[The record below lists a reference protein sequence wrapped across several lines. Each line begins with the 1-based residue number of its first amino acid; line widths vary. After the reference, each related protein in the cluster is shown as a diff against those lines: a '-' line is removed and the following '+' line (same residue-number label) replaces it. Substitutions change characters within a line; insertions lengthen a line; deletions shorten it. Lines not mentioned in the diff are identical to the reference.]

1 MFLMRE
7 KPRIDVK
14 KVIFV
19 KGYTYMENAS
29 YHKKE
34 NLKEKREITY
44 ENCRGN
50 NLTTVNNFIRSS
62 IIFTICIIVYKK
74 HCQLN
79 RFN

>member
-1 MFLMRE
+1 
-7 KPRIDVK
+7 
-14 KVIFV
+14 
-19 KGYTYMENAS
+19 MENTS

-34 NLKEKREITY
+34 NSKEKREITY
-44 ENCRGN
+44 ENCLGDY
-50 NLTTVNNFIRSS
+50 LTTVNNFVSSS

>member
-1 MFLMRE
+1 
-7 KPRIDVK
+7 
-14 KVIFV
+14 
-19 KGYTYMENAS
+19 MENES

-34 NLKEKREITY
+34 NSKEKHEITY

-50 NLTTVNNFIRSS
+50 NLTTVTNFISSS

-79 RFN
+79 RCN